1 MVTCSLKGGAGE
13 RRSNSGAS
21 SSSEVLDASH
31 CHNGQAE
38 AVCRLDD
45 EKKCNGANS
54 NSLDESVPM
63 ELCPT
68 IHPVCNLKLDH
79 HDHPETVSVSLYI
92 KKIAK
97 EFLKVE
103 FEEKSVSV
111 TFRTTD
117 PGFLKHYPSFAA
129 EEDLMQWK
137 IETRGLIVPE
147 KCSYRLKP
155 TNLELKL
162 IKAVPTKWESLDA
175 LVGSS
180 PSTRTVQKETWIS
193 LAPSTTSKRSSSPS
207 KNSDEDEETNP
218 LSPSSPPSPCA
229 SNSVALTKAG
239 YTGLGNLGNTCYMN
253 AVLQALANTTP
264 LKNYFLDKK
273 FQADINR
280 DNPLGFGGSLA
291 IAFAIILRQLWSGQR
306 DSIEPSHLKA
316 LLANRASQFSGYA
329 QHDAQEFMAFLLDGL
344 HEDLNRVKT
353 KPLTTPVESNG
364 RPDHIVADEAWK
376 VYKMRNDSVIDDLFQ
391 GQFKSTL
398 VCPACQNISVTFDPF
413 LYLALPLP
421 PPKSCFTVTLYFIG
435 DDDDLPETGTTG
447 KAVKVSLWLDP
458 NQRVE
463 QLKEELKRICAG
475 RFRYSDSEIEVVQAR
490 DGLIRRW
497 LVNAAPLSSL
507 QNAANSES
515 LLLAFETM
523 PSSVPL
529 VHIAVVQRVMVP
541 LDQHSHCSC
550 CKKESGSLKRCLKCF
565 SVAYCDKNCQR
576 SHWTAVHRTTCRYK
590 PDIIAQPF
598 VICLPPSLLTYQ
610 KLYRTMLYY
619 SRFSVEVAC
628 PSANDSCNQDMD
640 SSSSSMSSFSSTSPS
655 RSERQQEGS
664 DIDGLQQSKTDDHP
678 LFFIKPIDS
687 QGQGIEKKKRL
698 EDLGDT
704 PLDFDADDSPV
715 FLSLDWRNDE
725 RSLHRCCVTVK
736 SPADYD
742 DLSRADLTADG
753 SSANP
758 RCLTLHHCLQ
768 QFMQSEVLSKEEA
781 WYCPKCKEHRE
792 ATKQMSLWRLPEIL
806 TIQLKRFSF
815 RNLLW
820 RDKID
825 QKVHFP
831 IDAASN
837 IVDGLNSVGQTRLKT
852 SLQKR
857 FETKI
862 ELAEDLM
869 VNGMA
874 NHCHIHQNQRAG
886 LAFLPS
892 AVIVIV
898 VWGVVCSGCAAYTIR
913 HHHQNGRPNNKAH
926 QLLSPDGQADAEAT
940 TADQLDIDRFYFPT
954 DEGLRE
960 FQQILLRE
968 LGLTKVPDLSKVN
981 ITRDE
986 YDRQRQQLLHDFGE
1000 DDVDEYRQ
1008 FSANPEDEEEDP
1020 HRETVILNHRDV
1032 GAGRRHV
1039 GSRGVAWKLRFRAPR
1054 SSDDNN
1060 RWQPESS
1067 HPLELHWSSD
1077 RSHSSDSPMVNPL
1090 RSLRSWSLHVRI
1102 ESDGHSNGRHT
1113 LVIRPEDLDNSS
1125 YNDSIKPD
1133 LKDGGQLLLDDWL
1146 NGLNDHVLT
1155 VSVACHGRDC
1165 HWLRRWRLSAQLRL
1179 AVSSRASNRVKRH
1192 VGKKNTN
1199 NIKSGNNSK
1208 NNNTSNKKRLA
1219 QQPKDILLGQY
1230 SAGKNKGV
1238 RGSGG
1243 KSSGSDCSSSSK
1255 KNKKCCPHSLKI
1267 NFRQLPGFDW
1277 ILEPSEID
1285 IFMCKGDCHYA
1296 QFTSQHQHAVTNPAS
1311 NHALFQG
1318 YLHTINKRLVPK
1330 LCCTPSKL
1338 DSVQVVHY
1346 DQDNPDQLT
1355 TTKWEGAIV
1364 KECACA

>member
-21 SSSEVLDASH
+21 SSSGVLDASH
-31 CHNGQAE
+31 CLNGQAE
-38 AVCRLDD
+38 AMCRLDD
-45 EKKCNGANS
+45 GKKCNGANS

-68 IHPVCNLKLDH
+68 IYPVCNLKLNH
-79 HDHPETVSVSLYI
+79 HDHPETVSVTLYI
-92 KKIAK
+92 KNITK

-117 PGFLKHYPSFAA
+117 PGFLKHYPSFVAD
-129 EEDLMQWK
+129 EDFMQWK
-137 IETRGLIVPE
+137 IETRGIIVPE

-162 IKAVPTKWESLDA
+162 IKAVSSKWESLEASVD
-175 LVGSS
+175 SS

-218 LSPSSPPSPCA
+218 FSPSSPCA
-229 SNSVALTKAG
+229 SNPVVLTKAG

-364 RPDHIVADEAWK
+364 RPDHVVADEAWK

-421 PPKSCFTVTLYFIG
+421 PSKSCFTVTIYFIG
-435 DDDDLPETGTTG
+435 DDDLPETETTG

-463 QLKEELKRICAG
+463 QLKEELKRACEG
-475 RFRYSDSEIEVVQAR
+475 RFRYSNSEIEVVQAR

-507 QNAANSES
+507 QNATYSET

-523 PSSVPL
+523 PSIVPL
-529 VHIAVVQRVMVP
+529 VHIAVIQRVMVP

-550 CKKESGSLKRCLKCF
+550 CKKESESLKRCLKCF

-576 SHWTAVHRTTCRYK
+576 SHWNAVHRTTCRYK

-598 VICLPPSLLTYQ
+598 VISLPPSLLTYQ

-619 SRFSVEVAC
+619 SRFSVEVGC
-628 PSANDSCNQDMD
+628 PSANNSCNQDMD

-655 RSERQQEGS
+655 RSESQEGS
-664 DIDGLQQSKTDDHP
+664 DMDGLQQSKADDHP

-704 PLDFDADDSPV
+704 PLDFDADESPV

-725 RSLHRCCVTVK
+725 RSLNRCCVTVK
-736 SPADYD
+736 SPSDYD
-742 DLSRADLTADG
+742 DLSRADLTADD
-753 SSANP
+753 SPANQ
-758 RCLTLHHCLQ
+758 RRLTLHHCLQ

-831 IDAASN
+831 VEQLDLSPYLSSISEHGATYDLYAVVNHYGGILYGHYTCFARCPPPTSDN
-837 IVDGLNSVGQTRLKT
+837 SQKDVVGWRCMDDRNVRDLSEDGIVT
-852 SLQKR
+852 
-857 FETKI
+857 
-862 ELAEDLM
+862 
-869 VNGMA
+869 
-874 NHCHIHQNQRAG
+874 
-886 LAFLPS
+886 
-892 AVIVIV
+892 
-898 VWGVVCSGCAAYTIR
+898 CAAY
-913 HHHQNGRPNNKAH
+913 
-926 QLLSPDGQADAEAT
+926 LL
-940 TADQLDIDRFYFPT
+940 L
-954 DEGLRE
+954 
-960 FQQILLRE
+960 
-968 LGLTKVPDLSKVN
+968 
-981 ITRDE
+981 
-986 YDRQRQQLLHDFGE
+986 
-1000 DDVDEYRQ
+1000 YR
-1008 FSANPEDEEEDP
+1008 
-1020 HRETVILNHRDV
+1020 
-1032 GAGRRHV
+1032 RRH
-1039 GSRGVAWKLRFRAPR
+1039 GPAAA
-1054 SSDDNN
+1054 
-1060 RWQPESS
+1060 
-1067 HPLELHWSSD
+1067 
-1077 RSHSSDSPMVNPL
+1077 
-1090 RSLRSWSLHVRI
+1090 I
-1102 ESDGHSNGRHT
+1102 
-1113 LVIRPEDLDNSS
+1113 
-1125 YNDSIKPD
+1125 
-1133 LKDGGQLLLDDWL
+1133 
-1146 NGLNDHVLT
+1146 
-1155 VSVACHGRDC
+1155 
-1165 HWLRRWRLSAQLRL
+1165 
-1179 AVSSRASNRVKRH
+1179 
-1192 VGKKNTN
+1192 
-1199 NIKSGNNSK
+1199 
-1208 NNNTSNKKRLA
+1208 
-1219 QQPKDILLGQY
+1219 
-1230 SAGKNKGV
+1230 
-1238 RGSGG
+1238 
-1243 KSSGSDCSSSSK
+1243 SSGRLNYSD
-1255 KNKKCCPHSLKI
+1255 P
-1267 NFRQLPGFDW
+1267 
-1277 ILEPSEID
+1277 EEID
-1285 IFMCKGDCHYA
+1285 
-1296 QFTSQHQHAVTNPAS
+1296 
-1311 NHALFQG
+1311 
-1318 YLHTINKRLVPK
+1318 
-1330 LCCTPSKL
+1330 
-1338 DSVQVVHY
+1338 
-1346 DQDNPDQLT
+1346 
-1355 TTKWEGAIV
+1355 
-1364 KECACA
+1364 